1 MVNAALPAPLPTSA
15 QSRMFLSLRRRLFHN
30 TVYVLIRRN
39 RLRLLLVA
47 VLTLTIWGGLYAMF
61 QEGFG
66 FLRSLEAQ
74 VPISLHIIKLLF
86 GLFFLSL
93 MGLMIFS
100 TGLLLYGSMFRAP
113 EATFLLSTPARTDQ
127 IFAYKFQEAMLFG
140 GWSFLLLG
148 TPLLLSYGIEM
159 SAHWPYYLLFLP
171 YLVGFLLLP
180 GSIGALACLLIVH
193 FLPRR
198 RKQVLILLLGLAFF
212 AFLIWAASAASGA
225 GIDSVSEAWLR
236 KFIKHMEPAQL
247 PFLPSLWMTRGLIA
261 GANGD
266 FVDALFYLLLIW
278 SNGLFFY
285 LLSAWTAQRVY
296 RSAYSRVTSSGGAK
310 RKFGLH
316 WTDRLAAG
324 LLGWADSRT
333 RLFVLKDFR
342 TFRRDPVQWGQ
353 VLILAGIL
361 LLYFL
366 NIPNLP
372 HGHYELH
379 QRTMI
384 GLLNVSVIG
393 LMLATYTSRFV
404 FPMMSLEGRN
414 FWILGLLPLERDR
427 LLISKFAYAATFS
440 VTISLALVILSELM
454 LRLPWQVATIH
465 MLAMLVLALGLSA
478 LSVGLGAYLVNLK
491 ETNPSKIAT
500 GFGGTINLLFSL
512 AFAVL
517 TVFVAGVP
525 AIVYFADTLLR
536 QQEAIVMDRGH
547 WLWFGGCAGV
557 VLLLG
562 VLTIFV
568 PLRMGMRAFRR
579 MEF

>member
-1 MVNAALPAPLPTSA
+1 MATAIMTPADSQP
-15 QSRMFLSLRRRLFHN
+15 RIFLWLRRQLFHN
-30 TVYVLIRRN
+30 TVYVLLRHS
-39 RLRLLLVA
+39 RLRLLLIA
-47 VLTLTIWGGLYAMF
+47 LLTLIIWGGLYAMF

-66 FLRSLEAQ
+66 FLNTLEAQ
-74 VPISLHIIKLLF
+74 VPVSLHIIKLLF

-93 MGLMIFS
+93 MGLMVFS

-113 EATFLLSTPARTDQ
+113 EATFLLSTPARPDQ

-159 SAHWPYYLLFLP
+159 KAHWTYYLLFLP
-171 YLVGFLLLP
+171 YLLGFLLLP
-180 GSIGALACLLIVH
+180 GAIGALACLLIVH

-198 RKQVLILLLGLAFF
+198 RKQVLILLLVLVFF
-212 AFLIWAASAASGA
+212 AVIFWMASVASGA

-236 KFIKHMEPAQL
+236 KLIKHLEPAQL
-247 PFLPSLWMTRGLIA
+247 PFLPSLWMTRGLMA
-261 GANGD
+261 GAKGD
-266 FVDALFYLLLIW
+266 LVEALFYLLLIC
-278 SNGLFFY
+278 SNGLFIY
-285 LLSAWTAQRVY
+285 LLSAWTARLVY

-316 WTDRLAAG
+316 WTDRLAGG
-324 LLGWADSRT
+324 LLGWADVRT
-333 RLFVLKDFR
+333 RLFVLKDLR

-427 LLISKFAYAATFS
+427 LLNSKFAYASTFC
-440 VTISLALVILSELM
+440 VTISFVLVLLSELM
-454 LRLPWQVATIH
+454 LRLPWQVAAIH
-465 MLAMLVLALGLSA
+465 LLAMLSLALGLSA

-517 TVFVAGVP
+517 TVFLAGVP
-525 AIVYFADTLLR
+525 ALVYFAETFLR
-536 QQEAIVMDRGH
+536 QQETMVLDARHWYWLAGCTAAIIAVG
-547 WLWFGGCAGV
+547 AI
-557 VLLLG
+557 
-562 VLTIFV
+562 TIIV
-568 PLRMGMRAFRR
+568 PLRIGMRAFRR